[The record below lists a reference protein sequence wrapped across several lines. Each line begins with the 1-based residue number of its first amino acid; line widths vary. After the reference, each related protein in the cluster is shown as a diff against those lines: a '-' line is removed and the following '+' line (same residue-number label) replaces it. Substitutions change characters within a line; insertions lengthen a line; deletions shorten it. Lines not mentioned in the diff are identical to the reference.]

1 MLRLVRFSLQ
11 LPTER
16 VDRGSEFVGAQAI
29 FEMARAIEAAG
40 FDACFVTDHPF
51 PNDRWLAGGGHHALD
66 PFVALSFA
74 AAGTSRLRLQTNIV
88 VLGYRNPFLLAKSAA
103 SLDVLSG
110 GRLILGVAAGYL
122 KREFQALG
130 ADFDARN
137 DVADETVRA
146 MKRAWTEDG
155 VELIGRHF
163 AATGNSMLPKPLQK
177 PHPPIW
183 IGGNSQRAI
192 RRAVELGDGWIPFP
206 TVGIAP
212 ARVRTAS
219 ILSMRDFDE
228 RLAYAHRH
236 AEAVGRERP
245 LEVSFVPF
253 GLSMRPPASP
263 DPSQFA
269 ETIDALGSRGVT
281 WVTMGLPA
289 QTRAEFLDG
298 VARLGEDLLRPLR

>member
-1 MLRLVRFSLQ
+1 MRFSLQ
-11 LPTER
+11 LPTDR
-16 VDRGSEFVGAQAI
+16 VAARDEFVGARAVA
-29 FEMARAIEAAG
+29 EMARAIEAAG

-51 PNDRWLAGGGHHALD
+51 PNDRWLAAGGHHALD

-74 AAGTSRLRLQTNIV
+74 AAATERLRVQTNIA
-88 VLGYRNPFLLAKSAA
+88 VLGYRNPFLLAKAAA

-122 KREFQALG
+122 KREFRALG
-130 ADFDARN
+130 ADFEARN
-137 DVADETVRA
+137 EVADETVRA
-146 MKRAWTEDG
+146 LKRAWTEEG

-163 AATGNSMLPKPLQK
+163 AATGNTMLPRPLQK
-177 PHPPIW
+177 PHPPLW

-206 TVGIAP
+206 TVGIVP

-219 ILSMRDFDE
+219 ILSLRDFDE
-228 RLAYAHRH
+228 RLAYARRH
-236 AEAVGRERP
+236 AETIGREQP
-245 LEVSFVPF
+245 LDVSFVPF
-253 GLSMRPPASP
+253 GLSMRPPDSP
-263 DPSQFA
+263 DPSKFA

-281 WVTMGLPA
+281 WVTMSLPA
-289 QTRAEFLDG
+289 ESRAEFLEG